1 MFDQAK
7 KNNYFHTIYTR
18 LDTLLLRH
26 RWLLLAFPYHC
37 VAADMDEAISWTQ
50 PCLWSVY
57 IEESCIALQ
66 IFNYYI
72 YIYL

>member
-7 KNNYFHTIYTR
+7 KINYFHTIYTR

-37 VAADMDEAISWTQ
+37 VAADMDEAIS
-50 PCLWSVY
+50 
-57 IEESCIALQ
+57 
-66 IFNYYI
+66 
-72 YIYL
+72 